1 MLPGHLLL
9 AWWFP
14 EVRKSAT
21 SKFSGEIW
29 VWNSNFKSCFIS
41 LQCHVFHG
49 SISRKITVFGLMHIS
64 KCCVTLPYAGKWVD
78 FLGMKDSAKY
88 VGTPQSVAI
97 RIPDCSVTTH
107 LIDLVSGPTLNTFV
121 VSTGL
126 FEVVEWQ
133 QLQPVTQCLYLCSSC
148 WGNNLLSTTE
158 LAESSC
164 YRLFFCHQV
173 GPIVVTSAN
182 PTGEADTT
190 HHNQVYAKLG
200 DKVIVALCLFSPAG
214 PKRMEEHNY
223 SVPSRQVNRWYQEYG
238 RTSN

>member
-29 VWNSNFKSCFIS
+29 VWNSNFKSCFVS

-107 LIDLVSGPTLNTFV
+107 LIDLVSGRTLNTFV

-133 QLQPVTQCLYLCSSC
+133 QLQPVAQCLYLCSSC
-148 WGNNLLSTTE
+148 WVTACCVPQNLLRALVTVWFFVTRLAPLWSHQLIQQERQTQHTTTK
-158 LAESSC
+158 C
-164 YRLFFCHQV
+164 
-173 GPIVVTSAN
+173 
-182 PTGEADTT
+182 
-190 HHNQVYAKLG
+190 
-200 DKVIVALCLFSPAG
+200 
-214 PKRMEEHNY
+214 M
-223 SVPSRQVNRWYQEYG
+223 PS
-238 RTSN
+238 